1 VLEALPRAQQERAQ
15 RRKVAADNSATTN
28 ARSGSGQASTCDL
41 SHTNAGS
48 NPIQIFAGQTVTGCD
63 TSERFNFDER
73 RSAADRRRIGK
84 ARI

>member
-1 VLEALPRAQQERAQ
+1 ML
-15 RRKVAADNSATTN
+15 AA
-28 ARSGSGQASTCDL
+28 
-41 SHTNAGS
+41 
-48 NPIQIFAGQTVTGCD
+48 NPIQIFASQTVTGCD